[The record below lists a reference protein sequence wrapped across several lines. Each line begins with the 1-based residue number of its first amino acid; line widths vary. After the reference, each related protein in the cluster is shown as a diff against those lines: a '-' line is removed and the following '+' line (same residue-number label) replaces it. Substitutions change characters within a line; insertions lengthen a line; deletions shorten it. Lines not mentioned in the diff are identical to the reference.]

1 MSKTQVIRRGE
12 SLPFEFDRDGKS
24 IEGYVCTISVKQFP
38 SDIPAVTRVI
48 TPTNNAWSGFLT
60 HTETNQLVPGLWHIN
75 ARLVKSE
82 TDEEEAEPVR
92 FSVTQSW
99 DTDDPI
105 FDPTC
110 FITVIDSDDVEH
122 VVPSVVL

>member
-1 MSKTQVIRRGE
+1 MARMQIIRRGE
-12 SLPFEFDRDGKS
+12 SLLFEFDREGERID
-24 IEGYVCTISVKQFP
+24 GYVCTISVKQYP
-38 SDIPAVTRVI
+38 SDAPIISRIV
-48 TPTNNAWSGFLT
+48 TPTDEVWSGFLT
-60 HTETNQLVPGLWHIN
+60 HTETNLLSPGLWIIN

-82 TDEEEAEPVR
+82 TDEEDAKPVR

-105 FDPTC
+105 FDPAC
-110 FITVIDSDDVEH
+110 FITVIDSNGVEH